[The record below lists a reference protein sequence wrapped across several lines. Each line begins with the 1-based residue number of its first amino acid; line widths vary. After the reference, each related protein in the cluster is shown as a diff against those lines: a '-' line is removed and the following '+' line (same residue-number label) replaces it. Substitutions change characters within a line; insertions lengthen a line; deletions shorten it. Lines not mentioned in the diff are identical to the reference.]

1 MTALVLNFQSLFWNL
16 CAFPKISDHVQ
27 KGVKKNEYEN
37 ITV

>member
-1 MTALVLNFQSLFWNL
+1 MTALVLNFQSLL
-16 CAFPKISDHVQ
+16 MEYMRFPENQRSCQ